1 MMLIESAALLK
12 RSARLH
18 GNHDRD
24 GVSASSSRGAEHIR
38 RVDAAPEMS
47 EHSRRWDPLRN
58 GVRAKPYTCMPAAT
72 TACTGSRSCST
83 PGAGGRGVAVSRPE
97 IFRASADA
105 YDRFIG
111 RYGAELA
118 TALLDFAGIEPGMRA
133 LDVGCGPG
141 ALAAV
146 LAERLGAANV
156 SAADPSPPFVDACA
170 TRLPGVDVLE
180 ADAEALP
187 FADGAF
193 DAALSQLV
201 VNFMRD
207 SEAGV
212 REAAR
217 VTRPGGIVAACV
229 WDYRSGMTLLRAFWD
244 AAREVDPKR
253 GAAADEGVVMRW
265 CAEGELAELW
275 GAAGLESVRVGSL
288 VASARY
294 ANFEDLWSP
303 LPTGVGPAGAFC
315 ESLEE
320 DDRAA
325 LHDGFHARLG
335 VGDSPFTL
343 TARAWSVVGRTSS

>member
-1 MMLIESAALLK
+1 M
-12 RSARLH
+12 
-18 GNHDRD
+18 
-24 GVSASSSRGAEHIR
+24 
-38 RVDAAPEMS
+38 
-47 EHSRRWDPLRN
+47 
-58 GVRAKPYTCMPAAT
+58 
-72 TACTGSRSCST
+72 
-83 PGAGGRGVAVSRPE
+83 
-97 IFRASADA
+97 FRASSDA

-118 TALLDFAGIEPGMRA
+118 AGLIDFASLEPGMRA

-156 SAADPSPPFVDACA
+156 SAADPSASFVDACA
-170 TRLPGVDVLE
+170 ARLPGVDVVE
-180 ADAEALP
+180 AGAEALP

-201 VNFMRD
+201 VNFMHD

-212 REAAR
+212 REMAR

-229 WDYRSGMTLLRAFWD
+229 WDYGDEMTLLRAFWD
-244 AAREVDPKR
+244 AAREVDPAR
-253 GAAADEGVVMRW
+253 GAAADERIVMRW
-265 CAEGELAELW
+265 CADGELAELW
-275 GAAGLESVRVGSL
+275 RAAGLASVRVGSL
-288 VASARY
+288 VASAKY

-315 ESLEE
+315 ASLEE

-325 LHDGFHARLG
+325 LHDALRARLG

-343 TARAWSVVGRTSS
+343 TARAGSVVGSTLAD